1 MEWNSGTAGIKSIIQ
16 YNQTADVQKTSQA
29 AQKQAAS
36 ICDGKDSKHT
46 AGINNIM
53 QH

>member
-1 MEWNSGTAGIKSIIQ
+1 MEWNSGTAGIKSVIQ
-16 YNQTADVQKTSQA
+16 YNQTADVQKTS
-29 AQKQAAS
+29 QAAS